1 MLFTMTSQLS
11 AKLEC
16 VLKIAVQRAE
26 AKAIYISDRGG
37 NILAVHTLKAIPM
50 EDNLSALAAGSFFAT
65 PELAKMI
72 GEVTGEDA
80 VFLILTLKDG
90 QFEFARGNPPIPPEP
105 LKKATRSLLLDGCR
119 ILDETKDIEDST
131 GQVWVKAIPIIRTRD
146 TETGFRPQSQDCR
159 KLPV

>member
-37 NILAVHTLKAIPM
+37 NILAVYTLKAIPM

-65 PELAKMI
+65 QELAKMI
-72 GEVTGEDA
+72 GEGGFQC
-80 VFLILTLKDG
+80 VFHQGTNSSMYMQNLSNDMLMLVVFGAESNPGLIRLYCGQAARKVDG
-90 QFEFARGNPPIPPEP
+90 LFAAAEAENTNPSAQFGSMFEIDDRAQPF
-105 LKKATRSLLLDGCR
+105 TRS
-119 ILDETKDIEDST
+119 S
-131 GQVWVKAIPIIRTRD
+131 P
-146 TETGFRPQSQDCR
+146 
-159 KLPV
+159 